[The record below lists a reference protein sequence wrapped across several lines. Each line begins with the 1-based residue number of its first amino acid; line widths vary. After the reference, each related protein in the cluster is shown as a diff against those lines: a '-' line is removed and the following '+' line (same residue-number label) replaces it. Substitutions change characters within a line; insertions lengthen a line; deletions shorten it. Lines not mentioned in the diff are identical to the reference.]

1 MLALIG
7 GMMIGL
13 AAAMLLLT
21 NGRIMGVSGIVGNLI
36 SPSSLK
42 EKKWRIVFLLGLFAG
57 AFLVKEF
64 LPSSLSFSTSLK
76 YWDYALAGLLVGVGT
91 TMGSGCTSGHGV
103 CGISRFSPRSIIAT
117 CTFIAFG
124 VLGFFLSKI
133 IHGGF

>member
-42 EKKWRIVFLLGLFAG
+42 EKKWRIIFLLGLSTG
-57 AFLVKEF
+57 AFLVREF

-76 YWDYALAGLLVGVGT
+76 YWDYALAGILVGVGT